1 MSLVLTSSDYI
12 QIIVA
17 IIYGIALFYTVV
29 TFRRAK
35 ELDQISI
42 TETIFNDLRE
52 LDRELSKIPSGSQHD
67 TSREQLYTRIL
78 NTVDWLCYLIN
89 KKVISDR
96 RMIEYMRPTLI
107 QYHQDTFVQK
117 ILSDGRYSN
126 SFPEYRKLYQKL
138 KTT

>member
-35 ELDQISI
+35 ELDQIST

-52 LDRELSKIPSGSQHD
+52 L
-67 TSREQLYTRIL
+67 
-78 NTVDWLCYLIN
+78 
-89 KKVISDR
+89 
-96 RMIEYMRPTLI
+96 
-107 QYHQDTFVQK
+107 
-117 ILSDGRYSN
+117 
-126 SFPEYRKLYQKL
+126 
-138 KTT
+138 

>member
-35 ELDQISI
+35 ELDQIST

-52 LDRELSKIPSGSQHD
+52 LDRELSKIPSDSQHD
-67 TSREQLYTRIL
+67 TSREELYSRIL
-78 NTVDWLCYLIN
+78 NTVDWLCFLIN

-107 QYHQDTFVQK
+107 QYYEDTFVQT
-117 ILSDGRYSN
+117 ILSDGKYS
-126 SFPEYRKLYQKL
+126 SSYPEFRKLYQKI
-138 KTT
+138 KT